1 MIKHYTAVI
10 FAFEFIS
17 SKALKCRNLKT
28 PFVSC
33 RLFQLILTSFLGFH
47 PISADSAHKKL
58 AFRLK
63 TSMTFS
69 PFLPQKMTEMTTLA
83 YRDTTAENRAIWRS
97 EFTEAF
103 RALHEDYMTRLDEI
117 HMEAES
123 SYAVT
128 MQQQQTTSSKDTFEL
143 QHFAME
149 TQRTTEQITFL
160 NTRIAE
166 LTTKVAQYESRLT
179 QVTSEKTRTVEE
191 WSATKTRLQTELET
205 YRTELVNTKNEVRAV
220 EHALKMGGTMMRPI
234 GNTAI
239 ARSLFEVCLLLSALL
254 MFVHILK
261 NECEVKEQKVEV
273 IREDSL

>member
-1 MIKHYTAVI
+1 MKFMKTKKYAHIQISMVKHCSAVI

-17 SKALKCRNLKT
+17 SKALKCTNLRT
-28 PFVSC
+28 PVVSC
-33 RLFQLILTSFLGFH
+33 TLFQVIFTSLLGFH
-47 PISADSAHKKL
+47 PISADSVHEKQP
-58 AFRLK
+58 FRLK
-63 TSMTFS
+63 TIMAFS
-69 PFLPQKMTEMTTLA
+69 LSLPQKMTEMTTLA

-179 QVTSEKTRTVEE
+179 QLTSEKTRTVEE
-191 WSATKTRLQTELET
+191 WSATKTRLETELET

-220 EHALKMGGTMMRPI
+220 EHALMMG
-234 GNTAI
+234 A
-239 ARSLFEVCLLLSALL
+239 
-254 MFVHILK
+254 
-261 NECEVKEQKVEV
+261 Q
-273 IREDSL
+273 